1 MFFSRPKPPHFTFQE
16 RIEQLKKAGFTVEA
30 VNGSKFKVSR
40 GDCAAIVEDSPGCPP
55 RIGRAGCIIG
65 NDIGYLIDGGFQK
78 FWKTAAGKRAPA
90 LATQLTA
97 LHDFEDDLRAGLGL
111 ETWYNDALG
120 TTFDLHQYD
129 RLEDR
134 DTGTPHHPWEK

>member
-1 MFFSRPKPPHFTFQE
+1 MLFSRPKPPHFTFAE
-16 RIEQLKKAGFTVEA
+16 RLEQLKKAGFSIEA
-30 VNGSKFKVSR
+30 IHGSKFTIGR
-40 GDCAAIVEDSPGCPP
+40 ECCAAVLEELPGRSP
-55 RIGRAGCIIG
+55 RIGRAGWIVG
-65 NDIGYLIDGGFQK
+65 GEIGYLVDAGFQK
-78 FWKTAAGKRAPA
+78 FWKSPGGKRSPA